1 MCLKTKTM
9 RYVIILSVISYYS
22 ISFAQNNY
30 SHFPDSNAVWSIWD
44 RKISVNG
51 DTIINGLQ
59 YKKYYNA
66 DSNFSNPF
74 YLAALREDI
83 TTQKVFAF
91 HPTDSVERILYDF
104 SATVGDTVESQSIY
118 TGWLGWSQ
126 PFLFQVL
133 AVDSISILG
142 NYHKRLKVKSL
153 CEIQPIEDYWV
164 AGIGSVS
171 AGLFDAGMYGFCG
184 AICFSAPPVLLCYER
199 DGNLLIDNP
208 SYDNCI
214 EFPLGTKELEQ
225 EIGVSIYPNP
235 TSDIV
240 TITSKEIIDNYSIYS
255 INNQLILSK
264 KNNSNF
270 VEVSFANLPS
280 GVYFVKINTS
290 KGSILKKISK
300 N

>member
-9 RYVIILSVISYYS
+9 RYVIILSVISCFS
-22 ISFAQNNY
+22 LSFAQNNY

-44 RKISVNG
+44 RKITVNG

-74 YLAALREDI
+74 YLAALREDVI
-83 TTQKVFAF
+83 TQKVFAF
-91 HPTDSVERILYDF
+91 FPNYNSERILYDF
-104 SATVGDTVESQSIY
+104 SAIIGDTVESQSF
-118 TGWLGWSQ
+118 SVEMNSDNQ
-126 PFLFQVL
+126 PLAFKVL
-133 AVDSISILG
+133 EVDSISILG

-153 CEIQPIEDYWV
+153 CESQPIEDYWV

-184 AICFSAPPVLLCYER
+184 AICFSAPPVLICYER
-199 DGNLLIDNP
+199 DGNLLFDNP

-214 EFPLGTKELEQ
+214 EYPLGTTELQ
-225 EIGVSIYPNP
+225 LEIGVSIYPNP

-240 TITSKEIIDNYSIYS
+240 TITSKEPIDNYSIYTTH
-255 INNQLILSK
+255 NQLILSK
-264 KNNSNF
+264 NNSTNF

-280 GVYFVKINTS
+280 GVYFLKINSS

>member
-1 MCLKTKTM
+1 MYLKTNTM
-9 RYVIILSVISYYS
+9 RYVFILSVISCFS

-44 RKISVNG
+44 RKITVNG
-51 DTIINGLQ
+51 DTTINGLQ

-74 YLAALREDI
+74 YLAALREDV

-104 SATVGDTVESQSIY
+104 SATAGDTVESQSIFANMN
-118 TGWLGWSQ
+118 SANQ
-126 PFLFQVL
+126 PLTFKVL

-142 NYHKRLKVKSL
+142 NYHKRLKIKSL
-153 CEIQPIEDYWV
+153 CESQPIEDYWV

-171 AGLFDAGMYGFCG
+171 AGLFDAGMFGFCG

-199 DGNLLIDNP
+199 DGNLLFDNP

-214 EFPLGTKELEQ
+214 EYPLGTTELEQ

-235 TSDIV
+235 TADIV
-240 TITSKEIIDNYSIYS
+240 TITSKETIDNYSIYS

-264 KNNSNF
+264 KNNTNF

-280 GVYFVKINTS
+280 GVYFVKITTS

>member
-1 MCLKTKTM
+1 M
-9 RYVIILSVISYYS
+9 RYVFILSVISCFS

-44 RKISVNG
+44 RKITVNG
-51 DTIINGLQ
+51 DTTINGLQ

-74 YLAALREDI
+74 YLAALREDV

-104 SATVGDTVESQSIY
+104 SATAGDTVESQSIFANMN
-118 TGWLGWSQ
+118 SANQ
-126 PFLFQVL
+126 PLTFKVL

-142 NYHKRLKVKSL
+142 NYHKRLKIKSL
-153 CEIQPIEDYWV
+153 CESQPIEDYWV

-171 AGLFDAGMYGFCG
+171 AGLFDAGMFGFCG

-199 DGNLLIDNP
+199 DGNLLFDNP

-214 EFPLGTKELEQ
+214 EYPLGTTELEQ

-235 TSDIV
+235 TADIV
-240 TITSKEIIDNYSIYS
+240 TITSKETIDNYSIYS

-264 KNNSNF
+264 KNNTNF

-280 GVYFVKINTS
+280 GVYFVKITTS

>member
-1 MCLKTKTM
+1 MYLKTNTM
-9 RYVIILSVISYYS
+9 RYVFILSVISCFS

-44 RKISVNG
+44 RKITVNG
-51 DTIINGLQ
+51 DTTINGLQ

-74 YLAALREDI
+74 YLAALREDV

-104 SATVGDTVESQSIY
+104 SATAGDTVESQSIFANMN
-118 TGWLGWSQ
+118 SANQ
-126 PFLFQVL
+126 PLTFKVL

-153 CEIQPIEDYWV
+153 CESQPIEDYWV

-199 DGNLLIDNP
+199 DGNLLFDNP
-208 SYDNCI
+208 TYDNCI
-214 EFPLGTKELEQ
+214 EYPLGTTELEQ

-235 TSDIV
+235 TSVIV
-240 TITSKEIIDNYSIYS
+240 TITSKEPIDNYSIYT

-264 KNNSNF
+264 NNNTNF

-280 GVYFVKINTS
+280 GVYFVKITTS
-290 KGSILKKISK
+290 KGSILKIISK

>member
-1 MCLKTKTM
+1 M
-9 RYVIILSVISYYS
+9 RYYLIFIVSSFFNLT
-22 ISFAQNNY
+22 FAQNNY
-30 SHFPDSNAVWSIWD
+30 SHFPDSNAVWSIWN
-44 RKISVNG
+44 RKITVNG

-66 DSNFSNPF
+66 DSNYSNPF
-74 YLAALREDI
+74 YLAALREDVI
-83 TTQKVFAF
+83 TQKVFAF
-91 HPTDSVERILYDF
+91 YPIYNSERILYDF
-104 SATVGDTVESQSIY
+104 SAIVGDTVESQSF
-118 TGWLGWSQ
+118 SVEMNSDNQ
-126 PFLFQVL
+126 PLAFKVL
-133 AVDSISILG
+133 EVDSISILG

-153 CEIQPIEDYWV
+153 CESQPIEDYWV

-199 DGNLLIDNP
+199 DGNLLFDNP

-214 EFPLGTKELEQ
+214 EYPLGTTELEQ

-235 TSDIV
+235 TADIV
-240 TITSKEIIDNYSIYS
+240 TITSKETIDNYSIYS
-255 INNQLILSK
+255 INNQLIISK

-270 VEVSFANLPS
+270 VEVPFVNLPS
-280 GVYFVKINTS
+280 GVYFVKITTS

>member
-1 MCLKTKTM
+1 M
-9 RYVIILSVISYYS
+9 RYYLIFIASSFFNVT
-22 ISFAQNNY
+22 FAQNNY
-30 SHFPDSNAVWSIWD
+30 SHFPDSNAVWSIWN
-44 RKISVNG
+44 RKIIVNG

-74 YLAALREDI
+74 YLAALREDV
-83 TTQKVFAF
+83 TTQKVLAF
-91 HPTDSVERILYDF
+91 HTSDSVERILYDF
-104 SATVGDTVESQSIY
+104 SAITGDTVESHSIY
-118 TGWLGWSQ
+118 AGWFGWSQ
-126 PFLFQVL
+126 PFLFQVIS
-133 AVDSISILG
+133 VDSVSILG
-142 NYHKRLKVKSL
+142 YYHKRLKVKSL
-153 CEIQPIEDYWV
+153 CESQPIEDYWV

-199 DGNLLIDNP
+199 DGNLLFDNP

-214 EFPLGTKELEQ
+214 EYPLGTTELEQ

-235 TSDIV
+235 TADIV
-240 TITSKEIIDNYSIYS
+240 TITSKETIDNYSIYS
-255 INNQLILSK
+255 INNQLILTK

-270 VEVSFANLPS
+270 VEVPFVNLPS
-280 GVYFVKINTS
+280 GVYFVKITTS

>member
-1 MCLKTKTM
+1 M
-9 RYVIILSVISYYS
+9 RYVIILSVISCFS

-30 SHFPDSNAVWSIWD
+30 SHFPDSNAIWSIWD
-44 RKISVNG
+44 RKITVNG
-51 DTIINGLQ
+51 DTTINGFQ

-66 DSNFSNPF
+66 DSNFSNSF
-74 YLAALREDI
+74 YLAALREDV

-104 SATVGDTVESQSIY
+104 SATVGDTVESHSSY
-118 TGWLGWSQ
+118 LGWFAQ

-142 NYHKRLKVKSL
+142 NFHKRLKVKSL
-153 CEIQPIEDYWV
+153 CESQPIEDYWV
-164 AGIGSVS
+164 TGIGSIS

-184 AICFSAPPVLLCYER
+184 ANCFSAPPVLLCFER
-199 DGNLLIDNP
+199 DGNLLFDNP
-208 SYDNCI
+208 TYDNCI
-214 EFPLGTKELEQ
+214 EYPLGTTELQQ

-240 TITSKEIIDNYSIYS
+240 TITSKEPIDNYSIYS

-264 KNNSNF
+264 KDNSNF
-270 VEVSFANLPS
+270 VEVSFVNLPS
-280 GVYFVKINTS
+280 GVYFVKITTS

>member
-1 MCLKTKTM
+1 MYLKTNTM
-9 RYVIILSVISYYS
+9 RYVFILSVISCFS

-44 RKISVNG
+44 RKITVNG
-51 DTIINGLQ
+51 DTTINGLQ

-74 YLAALREDI
+74 YLAALREDV

-104 SATVGDTVESQSIY
+104 SATAGDTVESQSIFANMN
-118 TGWLGWSQ
+118 SANQ
-126 PFLFQVL
+126 PLTFKVL
-133 AVDSISILG
+133 EVDSISILG

-153 CEIQPIEDYWV
+153 CESQPIEDYWV

-199 DGNLLIDNP
+199 DGNLLFDNP
-208 SYDNCI
+208 TYDNCI
-214 EFPLGTKELEQ
+214 EYPLGTTELEQ

-235 TSDIV
+235 TSVIV
-240 TITSKEIIDNYSIYS
+240 TITSKEPIDNYSIYT

-264 KNNSNF
+264 KNNTNF

-280 GVYFVKINTS
+280 GVYYVKITTS

>member
-1 MCLKTKTM
+1 M
-9 RYVIILSVISYYS
+9 RTLFTIIAICFIN

-44 RKISVNG
+44 RKITVNG
-51 DTIINGLQ
+51 DTTINGFQ
-59 YKKYYNA
+59 YKKYYNT
-66 DSNFSNPF
+66 DSIFSNPF
-74 YLAALREDI
+74 YLAALREDV

>member
-1 MCLKTKTM
+1 M
-9 RYVIILSVISYYS
+9 RYVFILSVISCFS

-44 RKISVNG
+44 RKITVNG
-51 DTIINGLQ
+51 DTTINGLQ

-74 YLAALREDI
+74 YLAALREDV

-104 SATVGDTVESQSIY
+104 SATAGDTVESQSIFANMN
-118 TGWLGWSQ
+118 SANQ
-126 PFLFQVL
+126 PLTFKVL

-153 CEIQPIEDYWV
+153 CESQPIEDYWV

-199 DGNLLIDNP
+199 DGNLLFDNP
-208 SYDNCI
+208 TYDNCI
-214 EFPLGTKELEQ
+214 EYPLGTTELEQ

-235 TSDIV
+235 TSVIV
-240 TITSKEIIDNYSIYS
+240 TITSKEPIDNYSIYT

-264 KNNSNF
+264 NNNTNF

-280 GVYFVKINTS
+280 GVYFVKITTS
-290 KGSILKKISK
+290 KGSILKIISK

>member
-1 MCLKTKTM
+1 M
-9 RYVIILSVISYYS
+9 RYVFILSVISYFS

-44 RKISVNG
+44 RKITVNG
-51 DTIINGLQ
+51 DTTINGLQ

-74 YLAALREDI
+74 YLAALREDV

-104 SATVGDTVESQSIY
+104 SATAGDTVESQSIFANMN
-118 TGWLGWSQ
+118 SANQ
-126 PFLFQVL
+126 PLTFKVL
-133 AVDSISILG
+133 EVDSISILG

-153 CEIQPIEDYWV
+153 CESQPIEDYWV

-199 DGNLLIDNP
+199 DGNLLFDNP
-208 SYDNCI
+208 TYDNCI
-214 EFPLGTKELEQ
+214 EYPLGTTELEQ

-235 TSDIV
+235 TSVIV
-240 TITSKEIIDNYSIYS
+240 TITSKEPIDNYSIYT

-264 KNNSNF
+264 KNNTNF

-280 GVYFVKINTS
+280 GVYFVKITTS